1 MAPYRVCLDIRPLIR
16 PILAVDALVRP
27 ILRVRPDVRPHL
39 ARVRVAVLG
48 AEAAYVALEL
58 GGPRDA
64 LAEFAVPH
72 QTLGVV
78 REELQTVDAGDV
90 RVCGRP
96 LSGLISKQNVHA
108 RGKFLYDTKKSFS
121 SIHYSIVKKKNKRKL
136 P

>member
-1 MAPYRVCLDIRPLIR
+1 MAPYRVCLDIRPLIG

-48 AEAAYVALEL
+48 AEAAHVALEL

-108 RGKFLYDTKKSFS
+108 RGKFLYDTKKSFFFQY
-121 SIHYSIVKKKNKRKL
+121 IIQ
-136 P
+136 